1 MVLYNLLNNS
11 VHIMSLTCKMGDR
24 ISWKNVKMEN
34 LYLVIGTN
42 SKVVLASMV
51 LEFVLTLL
59 LLLNILVSLIH
70 TCSILHCVKCVRI
83 RSYSVF
89 SPNAGKW
96 GKNMD
101 QNISEYGHFLC
112 SVDKRLSGKFS
123 RKLTNIAQYGIK
135 ADPGK
140 KRGPQVTARGNQSFC
155 KQ

>member
-1 MVLYNLLNNS
+1 
-11 VHIMSLTCKMGDR
+11 
-24 ISWKNVKMEN
+24 MEN

-96 GKNMD
+96 GKIWTRIFPNTD
-101 QNISEYGHFLC
+101 TFYAAL
-112 SVDKRLSGKFS
+112 
-123 RKLTNIAQYGIK
+123 IK
-135 ADPGK
+135 DLVA
-140 KRGPQVTARGNQSFC
+140 NSLES
-155 KQ
+155 